1 MGEFINNLVVA
12 NLLIVVA
19 LVAILQAIKKI
30 LPESLYKYL
39 ELIAIVLGAIATVM
53 YKGFSVESVL
63 NGIVLGLASGK
74 LYDKIVDSVFNQFKP
89 GE

>member
-30 LPESLYKYL
+30 LPENAYRYL

-53 YKGFSVESVL
+53 YIKD
-63 NGIVLGLASGK
+63 LALK
-74 LYDKIVDSVFNQFKP
+74 VY
-89 GE
+89 

>member
-30 LPESLYKYL
+30 LPENAYKYL